1 MPVLSFVMLKMIMST
16 LNSLFVELP
25 IQHPPVGSKT
35 SQAARPQFSKLS
47 PWVLAKKAFRAK
59 TQTTKKIHLES
70 HRGQRS

>member
-47 PWVLAKKAFRAK
+47 P
-59 TQTTKKIHLES
+59 
-70 HRGQRS
+70 